1 MNLPHHRHHPP
12 GRELE
17 WVLPLLMAASTA
29 VVVSVV
35 VLLWRALPW

>member
-1 MNLPHHRHHPP
+1 MNLPHHRHAP
-12 GRELE
+12 GRALE